1 MKKVLIALLVA
12 CAIPSFAFSAEKNG
26 FTNSI
31 QQEIA
36 SSQSKQIASS
46 ASDSTEETTT
56 EKLNK
61 MVSGDSIVSS
71 SANSSKDSVPAQKN
85 LSKNAQAKPFYP
97 ITPRPD
103 ATESPTCLYDNSRF
117 SEGAVVPVDK
127 SRVIQCDNKKDSQGR
142 TIAFWKLI
150 K

>member
-12 CAIPSFAFSAEKNG
+12 CALPSFAFSAEQNG

-31 QQEIA
+31 QQKIT

-61 MVSGDSIVSS
+61 MVSGDSIDSS
-71 SANSSKDSVPAQKN
+71 SANNSKDSIPAPKN
-85 LSKNAQAKPFYP
+85 LSKNVQAKPFYP

-127 SRVIQCDNKKDSQGR
+127 LRVIQCDNKKDSQGR